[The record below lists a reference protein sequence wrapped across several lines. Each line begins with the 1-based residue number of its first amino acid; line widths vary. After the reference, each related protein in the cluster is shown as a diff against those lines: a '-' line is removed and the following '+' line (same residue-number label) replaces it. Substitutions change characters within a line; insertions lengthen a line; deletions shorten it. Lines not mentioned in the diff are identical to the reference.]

1 MFSSKHIFISV
12 NVAALKR
19 VKLQVESLHS
29 AKLKDEKASKSKK
42 PAKGRTTVK
51 MDLDKVAYL
60 VLMSR
65 INYFLFDNAPS
76 NMVSVRC
83 AENVPNELNV

>member
-1 MFSSKHIFISV
+1 MVVFLLNKVFISV

-65 INYFLFDNAPS
+65 INYFLFDNAPALYAPS
-76 NMVSVRC
+76 NIS
-83 AENVPNELNV
+83 